1 MKKKIWR
8 ESAMRYICRANPKTR
23 SHISEE
29 EVQRL
34 RALGIIDSEG
44 SYPLTFKFGPASLD
58 NLVFPKIDLRQIVVL
73 NCEKEGQD
81 KL

>member
-8 ESAMRYICRANPKTR
+8 ESEMRYICRANPKAR

-29 EVQRL
+29 EVHRL
-34 RALGIIDSEG
+34 RALDIINSEG

-73 NCEKEGQD
+73 NCESENHE
-81 KL
+81 